1 MKRITLTSIL
11 CLCTLLSMSQIL
23 SVGQYNIRYD
33 NPSDKKSGNGWDVR
47 LSKIAS
53 LIHYEGWD
61 VIGIQEALHH
71 QYQDLQKELDDYG
84 SVGVG
89 RDDGK
94 KKGEYAPIFY
104 KKSRILCH
112 KQGTFWLSETPEVIG
127 SKGWDAALPRIC
139 TWAFLEDKTTNQR
152 FWMFNLHMD
161 HIGIQARTESARLVL
176 RKIEEMCGN
185 DPYILTGD
193 FNVNQH
199 SNEYSELVK
208 SGKLRDAYDVAK
220 YRMAENGTYNSFSAN
235 RFTQNRIDHVFVSPQ
250 FHVQNFGIL
259 TYGYWLPDPT
269 DSKAKDTSCEMRV
282 LSDHYP
288 VSVKME
294 FHR

>member
-1 MKRITLTSIL
+1 MKRFTLTSIF
-11 CLCTLLSMSQIL
+11 CLCALLAMAQSL

-33 NPSDKKSGNGWDVR
+33 NSGDKKNGNGWEVR
-47 LSKIAS
+47 LPKIAS

-71 QYQDLQKELDDYG
+71 QYQGLKKELEGYG

-104 KKSRILCH
+104 KKARILCH
-112 KQGTFWLSETPEVIG
+112 KHGTFWLSETPEVVG
-127 SKGWDAALPRIC
+127 SKGWDASLPRIC
-139 TWAFLEDKTTNQR
+139 TWALLEDKTTHQR

-161 HIGIQARTESARLVL
+161 HLGNTARTESARLVL
-176 RKIEEMCGN
+176 RKIEEMCGD

-208 SGKLRDAYDVAK
+208 SGKLRDAYDAAK
-220 YRMAENGTYNSFSAN
+220 YRMAENGTYNSFSAKS
-235 RFTQNRIDHVFVSPQ
+235 FTQNRIDHIFVSPQ
-250 FHVQNFGIL
+250 FHVQNFAIL
-259 TYGYWLPDPT
+259 TYGYWVPDASGAKQN
-269 DSKAKDTSCEMRV
+269 DSTCEMRV
-282 LSDHYP
+282 PSDHYP

-294 FHR
+294 FLR